1 MHVGSRR
8 IRSASVWLR
17 AALFGGACISI
28 LDVLFATQLVGI
40 LSRLSNRR
48 VLTWSTRSGSP
59 AHALHAWLLSRTS
72 DWKWTHD
79 ITRHSLDLTVAGEP
93 VARQGCLEGLVLATS
108 HVFVASGC

>member
-1 MHVGSRR
+1 
-8 IRSASVWLR
+8 
-17 AALFGGACISI
+17 
-28 LDVLFATQLVGI
+28 LVGI

-72 DWKWTHD
+72 DCKWTHD

-108 HVFVASGC
+108 YVFVASGC